1 MSTLRD
7 KATLF
12 IIDHFPRLA
21 EFARFLRG
29 NRART
34 FSGWGMTT
42 DGLNPPWIGERPS
55 GNQAGESSSVHLGAQ
70 FRLTHDN
77 LVEEVEAGRFTLS
90 QFQNRHSQRRVLEE
104 LMWRHFIVYW
114 TAAYAASSCAGKAVN
129 LVECGVCDGLTAYF
143 AVSAA
148 QALSSEWHGYLYDA
162 WEGMKAEQLLPSES
176 NMAGNYSYLNIE
188 STRRNLT
195 ALAPHLTFNQG
206 FIPESFRTARNPDSV
221 NWLHIDLN
229 SANATLAALEFFAD
243 KLAPGAIVL
252 FDDYGS
258 VRYADTKHLVDK
270 FLSSRQGML
279 LPFPTGQG
287 AFITK

>member
-1 MSTLRD
+1 MSTIRD

-55 GNQAGESSSVHLGAQ
+55 GNQAGQSSSVHLGAQ

-114 TAAYAASSCAGKAVN
+114 TAAYAVSSCAGKEVN

-143 AVSAA
+143 AMNAA
-148 QALSSEWHGYLYDA
+148 QSLGSEWHGYLYDA

-176 NMAGNYSYLNIE
+176 NMAGNYSYLNVE
-188 STRRNLT
+188 STRRNLIS
-195 ALAPHLTFNQG
+195 LAPHLTFNQG
-206 FIPESFRTARNPDSV
+206 FIPESLRAARNPDSV

-229 SANATLAALEFFAD
+229 SANATLAALDFFAD
-243 KLAPGAIVL
+243 NLAPGAVVL

-258 VRYADTKHLVDK
+258 VRYADTKRLVDNC
-270 FLSSRQGML
+270 LSSLQGIL

-287 AFITK
+287 AFIKK